1 MIYRGVWP
9 VTDLI
14 VFWLQVYCCMEKK
27 KKISHICYS
36 YVKLFITRFFFNWNT
51 IKSWFKR
58 YEDLIRYRHCKKR
71 ILFLKSVFCW
81 CVYNVRLLSIMI
93 RLLVLYKLKCFCCQT
108 NFMSIFWMEYKRV
121 YFSLKLWWLFSLTFQ
136 EATF

>member
-1 MIYRGVWP
+1 MLHDIPRRLTGHGLNRFLTSGLLLYGK
-9 VTDLI
+9 
-14 VFWLQVYCCMEKK
+14 EKK
-27 KKISHICYS
+27 LSHICYS

-81 CVYNVRLLSIMI
+81 FVYNVRLLSIMI
-93 RLLVLYKLKCFCCQT
+93 RLLVLYELKCFCCQT

-121 YFSLKLWWLFSLTFQ
+121 NFSLKLWWLLFQ